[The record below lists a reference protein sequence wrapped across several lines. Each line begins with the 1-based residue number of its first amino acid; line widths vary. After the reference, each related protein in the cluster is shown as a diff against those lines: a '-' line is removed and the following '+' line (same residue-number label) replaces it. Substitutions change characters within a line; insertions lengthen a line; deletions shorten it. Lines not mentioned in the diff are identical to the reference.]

1 MCFSEDVAAG
11 WRAPCRGAGWHQG
24 TRWQLLGSV
33 FQWERLQ
40 LGVGGRRASGGK
52 TRSDLDALVPVEV
65 KGFLVDGLQVARAEE
80 WDNPGVVDLDDHITV
95 GKKMT

>member
-1 MCFSEDVAAG
+1 M
-11 WRAPCRGAGWHQG
+11 
-24 TRWQLLGSV
+24 
-33 FQWERLQ
+33 
-40 LGVGGRRASGGK
+40 GGRRASGGK